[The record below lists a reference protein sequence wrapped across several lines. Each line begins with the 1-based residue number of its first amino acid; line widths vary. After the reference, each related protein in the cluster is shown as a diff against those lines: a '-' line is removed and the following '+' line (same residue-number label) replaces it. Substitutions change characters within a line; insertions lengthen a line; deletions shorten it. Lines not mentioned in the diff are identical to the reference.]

1 MKRLVPR
8 TLRGQLI
15 VLIIAALAVAQA
27 ITLWLFIDQRA
38 LAVRSALSL
47 EAADRAGNLVR
58 LLEDA
63 PPALVPEILRAATSP
78 LVQFSIAT
86 APAVDH
92 LNHAGPM
99 HIAGRIRALLGAGSQ
114 RAIRVELHQSAGPMP
129 VMPGASPQMMRMHQ
143 EMNAGQMSAVELS
156 LSIQLRDGRWLNMT
170 SRFHDPPYQWVWS
183 ETATFALTA
192 ALLGLV
198 LWLALGRLVRPL
210 KRLAATADRI
220 GRGEEAGPIGIGGPE
235 EMQQLAAAFAE
246 MQERLARFVSE
257 RTRLLGAL
265 GHDLRSPL
273 TALRVRAEMV
283 DDDETRERIIA
294 SIAEMQEMVEA
305 TLAFAR
311 GMATAERVDTVEL
324 SLFLGA
330 IADEFRDAGNEVALQ
345 GDDAKLRLRL
355 RPGAMR
361 RALRNLIENALRYG
375 KRARV
380 TTSVGKTDVRITI
393 DDDGPGIPQD
403 SLERVFDPFVRL
415 EGSRSRD
422 TGGTGLG
429 LSIARTIV
437 HAHGGDVTLRNR
449 PEGGLR
455 AEIRLPLGAGEVMRV
470 DGKVST

>member
-1 MKRLVPR
+1 MRRFVPR

-63 PPALVPEILRAATSP
+63 PPALVPEILRAANSP
-78 LVQFSIAT
+78 LVQFSIAGT
-86 APAVDH
+86 PTVNH

-156 LSIQLRDGRWLNMT
+156 LSIQLKDGRWLNMT

-246 MQERLARFVSE
+246 MQDRLARFVGE

-294 SIAEMQEMVEA
+294 SVAEMQEMVEA

-311 GMATAERVDTVEL
+311 GMATAERVETVEL

-330 IADEFRDAGNEVALQ
+330 IADEFRDAGGEVALQ
-345 GDDAKLRLRL
+345 GADTRLRL
-355 RPGAMR
+355 RPNAMR

-375 KRARV
+375 KRARI
-380 TTSVGKTDVRITI
+380 TTSVGKADVRITI
-393 DDDGPGIPQD
+393 DDDGPGIPED
-403 SLERVFDPFVRL
+403 SLQRVFDPFVRL
-415 EGSRSRD
+415 ESSRSRE

-437 HAHGGDVTLRNR
+437 HAHGGEITLRNR

-455 AEIRLPLGAGEVMRV
+455 AEIRLPLGSGEVVRA

>member
-1 MKRLVPR
+1 MRRLVPR

-63 PPALVPEILRAATSP
+63 PPALVPEILRAASSP
-78 LVQFSIAT
+78 LVQFSIAD
-86 APAVDH
+86 APTVTH

-99 HIAGRIRALLGAGSQ
+99 QIANRIQTLLGAGNH

-129 VMPGASPQMMRMHQ
+129 VMPGASPQMMRMHAA
-143 EMNAGQMSAVELS
+143 MNPSQMSAVELS
-156 LSIQLRDGRWLNMT
+156 LSIALKDGRWLNMT

-294 SIAEMQEMVEA
+294 SVAEMQEMVEA

-311 GMATAERVDTVEL
+311 GMAAAERVETVEL

-330 IADEFRDAGNEVALQ
+330 IVDEFRDAGGEVALQ
-345 GDDAKLRLRL
+345 GADTRLRL
-355 RPGAMR
+355 RPNAMR

-375 KRARV
+375 KRARI
-380 TTSVGKTDVRITI
+380 TTSVGKADVRII
-393 DDDGPGIPQD
+393 VDDDGPGIPED

-415 EGSRSRD
+415 EGSRSRE

-429 LSIARTIV
+429 LSITRTVV
-437 HAHGGDVTLRNR
+437 HAHGGEVTLRNR

-455 AEIRLPLGAGEVMRV
+455 AEIRLPLGSGEAPQA
-470 DGKVST
+470 DEPPGP

>member
-1 MKRLVPR
+1 MKRLLPR

-63 PPALVPEILRAATSP
+63 PPALVPEILRAANSP
-78 LVQFSIAT
+78 LVQFSIAN
-86 APAVDH
+86 APAVNH

-99 HIAGRIRALLGAGSQ
+99 HIVSRIRALLGADDK

-156 LSIQLRDGRWLNMT
+156 LSIQLKDGRWLNMT

-246 MQERLARFVSE
+246 MQDRLARFVGE

-294 SIAEMQEMVEA
+294 SVAEMQEMVEA

-311 GMATAERVDTVEL
+311 GMATAERVETVEL

-330 IADEFRDAGNEVALQ
+330 IVDEFRDAGGEVALQ
-345 GDDAKLRLRL
+345 GADTRLRL
-355 RPGAMR
+355 RPNAMR

-375 KRARV
+375 KRARI
-380 TTSVGKTDVRITI
+380 TTSVGKADVRITI
-393 DDDGPGIPQD
+393 DDDGPGIPED

-415 EGSRSRD
+415 EGSRSRE

-437 HAHGGDVTLRNR
+437 HAHGGEVTLGNR

-455 AEIRLPLGAGEVMRV
+455 AEIRLPLGSGEGPRADATVGV
-470 DGKVST
+470 